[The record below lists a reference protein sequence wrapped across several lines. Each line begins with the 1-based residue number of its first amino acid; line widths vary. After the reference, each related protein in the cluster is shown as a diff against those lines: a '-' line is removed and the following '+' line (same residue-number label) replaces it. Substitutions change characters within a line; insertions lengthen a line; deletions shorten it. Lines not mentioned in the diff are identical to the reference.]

1 MRLLS
6 FPLGND
12 TPTYAGNPKVSLEP
26 ASLIQ
31 EGGVAN
37 WFTLTT
43 INHNGTH
50 VDAPWH
56 FNPSG
61 AKLTD
66 LSPDWFVYRHPRLI
80 DIRKDEDEL
89 ITAED
94 LEQHDSEIGEADML
108 LIRTGFGARVR
119 SQNPERYGWHAPG
132 FHPSAGSY
140 LKRFPN
146 LRAVVMDFPS
156 AAAPQ
161 HTEEGFEFHRI
172 ALGAQES
179 PNFFL
184 LVEDAR
190 LDPDLQQEELH
201 HVVMAP
207 LLLEGADG
215 APVTI
220 IAE

>member
-6 FPLGND
+6 YSLGND
-12 TPTYAGNPKVSLEP
+12 TPTYADNPKVSLQP
-26 ASLIQ
+26 ASLI
-31 EGGVAN
+31 ETGGVAN

-56 FNPSG
+56 FNPNG

-66 LSPDWFVYRHPRLI
+66 LSPDWFVYQHPRLI
-80 DIRKDEDEL
+80 DIPKGEDEL

-94 LEQHDSEIGEADML
+94 LEPHASAIEEADML
-108 LIRTGFGARVR
+108 LIRTGFGAQVR
-119 SQNPERYGWHAPG
+119 SQDPKRYGWHAPG
-132 FHPSAGSY
+132 FHPSAARY
-140 LKRFPN
+140 LKRFPM

-161 HTEEGFEFHRI
+161 HREEGFEFHRI

-179 PNFFL
+179 PTFFL
-184 LVEDAR
+184 LVEDAK
-190 LDPDLQQEELH
+190 LDPDLRQEELNRI
-201 HVVMAP
+201 VMAP
-207 LLLEGADG
+207 LLLEGADA

-220 IAE
+220 LAE